1 MPYQVSEFVLK
12 QVVRQHKTPVNFQE
26 FTNIMF
32 HVKVIDN
39 YYKYK

>member
-12 QVVRQHKTPVNFQE
+12 QVVRQYKTPVNFQE
-26 FTNIMF
+26 FTNTMF
-32 HVKVIDN
+32 LVKVIDN